1 MRGLPSLNPTPGFSN
16 TIKPGQAVLMKGIT
30 KVYPDGVIALRDV
43 DFEVYEGEIHA
54 LLGENGAGKTTLMRI
69 LYGEIRPTRGE
80 VWVWSERVE
89 FRSPRDALAKGISMV
104 YQNFTLVPNLTVLD
118 NIYLATSSTMRVS
131 REEVVRRLQML
142 MGELNFKIP
151 LEATVEELPVGLQQK
166 VEILKALVMGARIL
180 ILDEPTSV
188 LSPLESR
195 ALFELLRS
203 LKAKGVTIILITHK
217 LREVKS
223 VADRVTVLRR
233 GKVVGVFNVGGV
245 SERDLAR
252 LMVGSDVVVENRR
265 VEGVRG
271 GVALSVED
279 LHVRDDRGLL
289 RVKGVT
295 FNVHYGEIVGIAG
308 VQGSGQKELLEAI
321 VGLRPVE
328 RGRVLIDGLDVTG
341 YGVGE
346 RRRMGLAYI
355 PDSRVE
361 GLALTMSLTEN
372 SIIGLLERF
381 LGRLNNIRWGLA
393 EGYAG
398 GVVRDFNVVHRS
410 LWDPVLYLSGG
421 NQQRLMVGREISA
434 NPRIIVAHE
443 PTQGLDIAS
452 SNLVRSKLLELK
464 RRGSAVL
471 LVSSDVDEILG
482 LSDRILVMFDGRI
495 VGEGAPG
502 DFDEEKLGLLMG
514 GFVEAR

>member
-1 MRGLPSLNPTPGFSN
+1 M
-16 TIKPGQAVLMKGIT
+16 
-30 KVYPDGVIALRDV
+30 
-43 DFEVYEGEIHA
+43 
-54 LLGENGAGKTTLMRI
+54 
-69 LYGEIRPTRGE
+69 
-80 VWVWSERVE
+80 
-89 FRSPRDALAKGISMV
+89 
-104 YQNFTLVPNLTVLD
+104 
-118 NIYLATSSTMRVS
+118 
-131 REEVVRRLQML
+131 
-142 MGELNFKIP
+142 
-151 LEATVEELPVGLQQK
+151 
-166 VEILKALVMGARIL
+166 
-180 ILDEPTSV
+180 
-188 LSPLESR
+188 
-195 ALFELLRS
+195 
-203 LKAKGVTIILITHK
+203 
-217 LREVKS
+217 
-223 VADRVTVLRR
+223 
-233 GKVVGVFNVGGV
+233 VGG
-245 SERDLAR
+245 
-252 LMVGSDVVVENRR
+252 DVVVEGRKL
-265 VEGVRG
+265 EGGRG
-271 GVALSVED
+271 GVALSIED

-328 RGRVLIDGLDVTG
+328 RGRMLIDGLDVTG

-355 PDSRVE
+355 PDSRGE

-372 SIIGLLERF
+372 SVIGLLERF
-381 LGRLNNIRWGLA
+381 LGRLNSVRWGLA

-434 NPRIIVAHE
+434 NPRIIVVHE

-471 LVSSDVDEILG
+471 LASSDVDEVLG